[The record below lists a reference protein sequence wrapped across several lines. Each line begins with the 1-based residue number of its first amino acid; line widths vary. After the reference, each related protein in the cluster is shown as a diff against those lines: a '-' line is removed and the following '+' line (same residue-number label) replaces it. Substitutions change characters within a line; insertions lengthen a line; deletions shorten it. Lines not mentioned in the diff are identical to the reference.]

1 MANDMNTDDLAET
14 NYEDNDASEV
24 SLAEFDLDAAMEGVQ
39 ARAEYTDPIVGNH
52 IFYVRTHW
60 KLDTQ
65 DWEDEDSGKQ
75 GTEIVARHTMEVLA
89 TESEKASEAVG
100 GLFVETF
107 TVGGKLRDFAKY
119 KATKRL
125 PDSKENFLAR
135 LLAFKPAP
143 ELTRQQAL
151 DSLNERYEDTEAS
164 GVCAKVRITARES
177 KPNAAGNQFINI
189 KKVKVI
195 DPSFPLVGSDGE
207 GIFENEEEL
216 EAWHFWTPRQ
226 DSKDEGSD
234 D

>member
-1 MANDMNTDDLAET
+1 MQDRTNMNDDLAKT
-14 NYEDNDASEV
+14 DYEDNDEV
-24 SLAEFDLDAAMEGVQ
+24 SVDSFNLDAAMEGVS
-39 ARAEYTDPIVGNH
+39 ARAEYTDPIPGNH
-52 IFYVRTHW
+52 IFYVRSHW

-65 DWEDEDSGKQ
+65 DWEDEDSGKK

-119 KATKRL
+119 KASKRL

-135 LLAFKPAP
+135 LLAFKPDP

-151 DSLNERYEDTEAS
+151 DSLNERYEDTSAS
-164 GVCAKVRITARES
+164 GVCAKVRITAKES
-177 KPNAAGNQFINI
+177 KPNAQGNQYINI

-195 DPSFPLVGSDGE
+195 DPVFPLVGADGE

-216 EAWHFWTPRQ
+216 EAWNFWTPYQ
-226 DSKDEGSD
+226 GKDDND
-234 D
+234 DA